1 MLLITLSLVQLFK
14 RSKPAIF
21 HERYGIDKLFFIV
34 LLKTVFQ
41 FPVHVDLLIT
51 HLRNL
56 EWVFPYDQFKMG
68 DSKNATNSRI
78 QCSVQ
83 IAFHFWNC
91 SCSILLTLQLLKE
104 YSFCSVV
111 DHWRAKHLKIQGL
124 ILCRIESYSLLVL
137 YS

>member
-21 HERYGIDKLFFIV
+21 HERYGIDKFFFIV
-34 LLKTVFQ
+34 LLKAVFQ

-56 EWVFPYDQFKMG
+56 EWVFPYDQLKMG
-68 DSKNATNSRI
+68 DSKNATNSRSRI

-91 SCSILLTLQLLKE
+91 SCSVLLTL
-104 YSFCSVV
+104 
-111 DHWRAKHLKIQGL
+111 
-124 ILCRIESYSLLVL
+124 
-137 YS
+137 